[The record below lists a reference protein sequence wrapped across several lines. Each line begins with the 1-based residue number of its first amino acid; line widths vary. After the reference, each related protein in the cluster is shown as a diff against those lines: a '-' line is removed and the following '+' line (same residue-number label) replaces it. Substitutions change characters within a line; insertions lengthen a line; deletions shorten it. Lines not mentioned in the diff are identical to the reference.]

1 MKKYTSLLTFVA
13 ITIVF
18 VYSITSCNEKTAEST
33 ETIVES
39 TFNLS
44 TAKAEIEAVNKR
56 FKAFI
61 SASDSIGLANLYS
74 QDAKFMMTGAPSIS
88 GTENIQ
94 ATFSGIIKSGITNA
108 DLRTIEVWGTE
119 ELITEEG
126 EYSLFAG
133 ETEVDQ
139 GKYLV
144 IWKKEEGEW
153 KFFRDIFNSNL
164 SAQE

>member
-1 MKKYTSLLTFVA
+1 MKKTTSLLTFVA
-13 ITIVF
+13 LTIVF
-18 VYSITSCNEKTAEST
+18 VSSITSCNEKTAEST
-33 ETIVES
+33 DSFVEP

-61 SASDSIGLANLYS
+61 SAADSIGLANLYS

-164 SAQE
+164 PALE